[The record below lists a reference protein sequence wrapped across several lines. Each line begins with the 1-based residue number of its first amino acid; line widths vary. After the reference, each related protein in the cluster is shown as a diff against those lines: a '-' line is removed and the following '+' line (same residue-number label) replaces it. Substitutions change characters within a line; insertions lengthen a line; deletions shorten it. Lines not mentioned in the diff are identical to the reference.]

1 LTDAALR
8 LARAAGYRNAGTMEF
23 LVEGDNFYFLEVNAR
38 LQVEHPVTEIR
49 FGRDLVADQIRIAA
63 GERVI
68 DAGLPHGWAIECR
81 INAEDAAHDFR
92 PATGT
97 VLKLELPAG
106 PGIRVDTHL
115 VSGAEIS
122 PYYDSLAAKLVCY
135 GADRE
140 EALARTVAALDD
152 FTLLGVQNTAAFL
165 RDIIASEPFA
175 RAELSTRF
183 LPEFFPDWRP
193 DDTALKAALIAAAMA
208 AQGALGPSRGA
219 IGAYPVV
226 NGAHAITGEA
236 AVRSPWFGLGGFEL
250 WGRR

>member
-1 LTDAALR
+1 
-8 LARAAGYRNAGTMEF
+8 
-23 LVEGDNFYFLEVNAR
+23 
-38 LQVEHPVTEIR
+38 VTEIR

-81 INAEDAAHDFR
+81 INAEDAAYDFR

-97 VLKLELPAG
+97 VLHLELPAG

-115 VSGAEIS
+115 VAGAEIS

-140 EALARTVAALDD
+140 EALARTAAALDE

-165 RDIIASEPFA
+165 RDIIVSEPFA

-183 LPEFFPDWRP
+183 IPEFFPDWKP
-193 DDTALKAALIAAAMA
+193 GAAALKAGLIAAAMA
-208 AQGALGPSRGA
+208 VQGALGPSRGA
-219 IGAYPVV
+219 IGPYPAA
-226 NGAHAITGEA
+226 NGARAIAGD
-236 AVRSPWFGLGGFEL
+236 AVARSPWVGLGGFEL